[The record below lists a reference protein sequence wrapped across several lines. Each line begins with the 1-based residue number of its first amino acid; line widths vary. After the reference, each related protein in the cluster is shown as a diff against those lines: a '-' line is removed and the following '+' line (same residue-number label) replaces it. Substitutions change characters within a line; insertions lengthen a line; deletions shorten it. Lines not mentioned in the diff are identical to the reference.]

1 MAHQDKKWQNFY
13 EKAWSI
19 RAEFMSEFLNGGGYN
34 ALQIIGEL
42 DKKERLNHLGADEN
56 GDLKWHKVSS
66 PSQKFNFANIPHN
79 KITSL
84 NGLNILVPFYTNT
97 SVVNMIIDA
106 LSFEHYD
113 SIVELGCG
121 YGQNLFKIFYNGGG
135 VDLKYFGGEFTKSGV
150 EMARKLANIE
160 PNMKAE
166 FFHFNHLKPKFDKK
180 FDFGERVLVFTCH
193 TIEQVREIPDNWF
206 KVVANIAPFV
216 RCIHA
221 EPFGFQIASLGEA
234 SQKHKEYFIK
244 NGWNLNFA
252 KMLKKAGENG
262 DIIIEDALLEYSCG
276 TDPFNPTSIAVWR
289 SV

>member
-1 MAHQDKKWQNFY
+1 MAYQEKKWQNFY
-13 EKAWSI
+13 ERAWAI

-42 DKKERLNHLGADEN
+42 EKMERLNRLVDN
-56 GDLKWHKVSS
+56 GDGKLKWEKATS
-66 PSQKFNFANIPHN
+66 PSQKFNFADIPHN

-97 SVVNMIIDA
+97 SIVDMIIDA
-106 LSFEHYD
+106 LALEQYD
-113 SIVELGCG
+113 SVIELGCG

-135 VDLKYFGGEFTKSGV
+135 VNLKYFGGEFTKSGV

-180 FDFGERVLVFTCH
+180 LDFGKKVLVFTCH
-193 TIEQVREIPDNWF
+193 TIEQVKEIPDNWF
-206 KVVANIAPFV
+206 KIVSSIAPFV

-221 EPFGFQIASLGEA
+221 EPFGFQVGNLGEA
-234 SQKHKEYFIK
+234 TKNHKEYFLK
-244 NGWNLNFA
+244 AGWNLNFA
-252 KMLKKAGENG
+252 KTLKMAGQNG

-289 SV
+289 TV

>member
-1 MAHQDKKWQNFY
+1 M
-13 EKAWSI
+13 
-19 RAEFMSEFLNGGGYN
+19 GGGYN

-252 KMLKKAGENG
+252 KTLKKAGENG